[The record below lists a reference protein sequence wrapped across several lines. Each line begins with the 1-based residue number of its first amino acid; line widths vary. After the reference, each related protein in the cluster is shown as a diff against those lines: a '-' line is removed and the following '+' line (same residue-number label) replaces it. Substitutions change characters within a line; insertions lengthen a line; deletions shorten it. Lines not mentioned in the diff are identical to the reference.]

1 MYLIIVAFTASA
13 IVWLTLCR
21 SAKEA
26 DAAAERLWK
35 EKENDD

>member
-1 MYLIIVAFTASA
+1 MIYVTGGCCAA
-13 IVWLTLCR
+13 IVLWMLCK

-35 EKENDD
+35 EKENDH